1 MKETFGQRLARLRK
15 EKGLTQ
21 EEVASRIVISPQA
34 VSKWENGNSEPDL
47 NTLNQLADIFG
58 VSVDELLGRDKNKEV
73 KEEQAHEEV
82 VHETA
87 DEVVEEKPSN
97 RKEGKPFWIITSI
110 VAGLCLIGYILM
122 GMLWTDQ
129 NMGWSMGWI
138 LLLFPIVVGS
148 ILNCIKDHRCTHFA
162 YPILVVMAY
171 CTLGFLGRY
180 FGFEGW
186 GFYWF
191 LFLTIPAFYLIF
203 GPIDRHVLKKRYPN
217 HDDDDDVDDDDDKV
231 NVQVD
236 EDKDGKKKTIKIEI
250 NDDK

>member
-47 NTLNQLADIFG
+47 NTLNQLADIFE
-58 VSVDELLGRDKNKEV
+58 VSVDELLGRETNKEV
-73 KEEQAHEEV
+73 KEEQTREDEV

-87 DEVVEEKPSN
+87 DEVVEDKPEN
-97 RKEGKPFWIITSI
+97 KETKPFWIISSI
-110 VAGLCLIGYILM
+110 VSCLSVVGYILM
-122 GMLWTDQ
+122 GVLWTDQ
-129 NMGWSMGWI
+129 TMGWKMGWI
-138 LLLFPIVVGS
+138 LLLLPIVVGS
-148 ILNCIKDHRCTHFA
+148 IINCIKGHRCSSFA

-171 CTLGFLGRY
+171 CALGFLGSY
-180 FGFEGW
+180 LGFDGW

-191 LFLTIPAFYLIF
+191 LFITIPVFYIIA
-203 GPIDRHVLKKRYPN
+203 GPIDKCVLRKHYPHN
-217 HDDDDDVDDDDDKV
+217 KVKHGDNVKCDVDK
-231 NVQVD
+231 D
-236 EDKDGKKKTIKIEI
+236 ENGKTKSIKIEI